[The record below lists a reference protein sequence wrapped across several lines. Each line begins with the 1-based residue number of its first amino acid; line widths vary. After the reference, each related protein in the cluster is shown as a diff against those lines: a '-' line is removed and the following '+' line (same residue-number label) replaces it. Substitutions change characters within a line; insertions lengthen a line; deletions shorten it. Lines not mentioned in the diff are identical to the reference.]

1 MVGRYNDICQVQAQ
15 NITPYDGFDGLGEEV
30 MTRFLAKYISKVIT
44 KYPVK
49 KFTVKI
55 DNCKVE
61 LESNQQELIIQ
72 ICGRSVK
79 EKVGK
84 LLSDLEC
91 LIFFYLGSFPLMEFL
106 YINGDEIDI
115 SKRAAKYETSD
126 NFLKDNLVICD
137 INEITVNEQKIK
149 ELRKISLYPIY
160 SFQCLLSK
168 AYDHVITNHKMT
180 LLLHVIDGMYEI
192 DKHQLKAVKQEIQN
206 KYPESRKGAVGDYLA
221 AIYSICEK
229 YFFYYHRKYAC
240 GILPLLKVTR
250 YKFMARLSE
259 TRNWYSHFLNESKKP
274 LRIVKG
280 RDFIIYFELVCYMIR
295 LSVIDRIGAVIDES
309 RVQEFYYTVHDW
321 ILAIMYDMDEPLK
334 SNTYRID
341 KQWKEFIREIERLQ
355 KEALNNEHVKDVGDY
370 RFI

>member
-1 MVGRYNDICQVQAQ
+1 
-15 NITPYDGFDGLGEEV
+15 
-30 MTRFLAKYISKVIT
+30 MTQILAKYKSKVLT
-44 KYPVK
+44 RHPVQ

-61 LESNQQELIIQ
+61 LEGNQQELIIQ
-72 ICGRSVK
+72 ICGRTGK
-79 EKVGK
+79 EKVRK

-91 LIFFYLGSFPLMEFL
+91 LIFFYLGSFPLMELL

-149 ELRKISLYPIY
+149 ELRKISSYPIY
-160 SFQCLLSK
+160 SLQCLLSK

-180 LLLHVIDGMYEI
+180 LLLHVIDGLYEV
-192 DKHQLKAVKQEIQN
+192 DKHQLKVVKQEIQN
-206 KYPESRKGAVGDYLA
+206 KYPESRKGAVGDYMAVVYLL
-221 AIYSICEK
+221 CEK
-229 YFFYYHRKYAC
+229 YFFNYHRKYAC

-250 YKFMARLSE
+250 YKFMTRLSE

-321 ILAIMYDMDEPLK
+321 ILAIMYDTDEPLK
-334 SNTYRID
+334 SNTYRIE

-355 KEALNNEHVKDVGDY
+355 KEALSNKNVKDVEGY
-370 RFI
+370 EFV

>member
-1 MVGRYNDICQVQAQ
+1 
-15 NITPYDGFDGLGEEV
+15 
-30 MTRFLAKYISKVIT
+30 MTQILAKYRSKVLT
-44 KYPVK
+44 RHPVQ

-72 ICGRSVK
+72 ICGRSGK
-79 EKVGK
+79 EKVRK

-91 LIFFYLGSFPLMEFL
+91 LIFFYLGSFPLMELF

-137 INEITVNEQKIK
+137 INETTLNEQKIE
-149 ELRKISLYPIY
+149 ELRKIGSYPIY

-180 LLLHVIDGMYEI
+180 LLLHVIEGLDEA
-192 DKHQLKAVKQEIQN
+192 DKHQLQAMKQEIQN
-206 KYPESRKGAVGDYLA
+206 EYPESRKGTVGDYMA
-221 AIYSICEK
+221 AVYLLCKK
-229 YFFYYHRKYAC
+229 YFFNYHRKYAC
-240 GILPLLKVTR
+240 GIMPLLKVTR

-295 LSVIDRIGAVIDES
+295 LSVIDRIGVVIDES

-321 ILAIMYDMDEPLK
+321 ILAIMYDADEPLK
-334 SNTYRID
+334 SNTYKIE
-341 KQWKEFIREIERLQ
+341 KQWKKFIQEIEELQ
-355 KEALNNEHVKDVGDY
+355 KEALNNENSQEVE
-370 RFI
+370 IPE